1 MRFREPLVTFEVMRA
16 FLFMICI
23 DESARLG
30 IVFVQNEHSTI
41 FLVFK
46 QVVLKLNH
54 PISKMKKTFI
64 LFALGAILASCG
76 TKKNDNQDSN
86 ESSDTSINQVEKNPN
101 PAAAPK
107 DSINWEKVPEL
118 KNIGDF
124 PFFKPEGKLFLANE
138 KNNLTEYLD
147 YAKME
152 NYTGSAVYTTRGKLG
167 MMSFQEQGET
177 PFNKMLFDDQVD
189 EFITKTGA
197 EKIYRGEYPRE
208 AQEGIKLKLKENLWN
223 GKVHTLGIADDEP
236 FGVYAFK
243 HNGKKYMF
251 SFQSNS
257 AQGKLFIME
266 VN

>member
-1 MRFREPLVTFEVMRA
+1 MNQLDWA
-16 FLFMICI
+16 LFLFRMSI
-23 DESARLG
+23 LPY
-30 IVFVQNEHSTI
+30 
-41 FLVFK
+41 FLYLNK
-46 QVVLKLNH
+46 VVLKLNH

-243 HNGKKYMF
+243 HNGKKYVF

-257 AQGKLFIME
+257 AQGKIFIME